1 MNPLVST
8 DWLAQHLDDPAVV
21 VLDAT
26 FVMPGSPR
34 DPAKEYAEH
43 HIPGAVFFDIEAVSD
58 HSIDLP
64 HMLAPPQDFATAV
77 RRMGVNAD
85 SKVVVYDSEGIFSAA
100 RVWWNFRVMG
110 HVDTVVLDG
119 GLKTW
124 LAEGH
129 PMETG
134 WREPPHGEFKS
145 HPIPALVRDVAA
157 VRAALQSGSEQV
169 VDARAAARFR
179 GEAPEPRAGL
189 RSGHMPGARNVPF
202 GDLILADGTMAEPEQ
217 LKARF
222 EAAGVDL
229 NRPIITSC
237 GSGVT
242 AAVLALALARLGRDD
257 VAIYD
262 GSWSEW
268 GARAD
273 TPVVVGAEG

>member
-8 DWLAQHLDDPAVV
+8 DWLAEHIDDPAIVI
-21 VLDAT
+21 LDAT

-34 DPAKEYAEH
+34 DPAKEFAQR
-43 HIPGAVFFDIEAVSD
+43 HIPGAVFFDIDAVSD
-58 HSIDLP
+58 HAVDLP

-77 RRMGVNAD
+77 RRMGVNAG
-85 SKVVVYDSEGIFSAA
+85 SKVVVYDSEGIFSSA
-100 RVWWNFRVMG
+100 RVWWNFRAMG
-110 HVDTVVLDG
+110 HADTVVLDG
-119 GLKTW
+119 GLKKW

-134 WREPPHGEFKS
+134 WREPAHGEFKS
-145 HPIPALVRDVAA
+145 HPIPALVRDVEQ
-157 VRAALQSGSEQV
+157 VRAVLSNGAEQV

-179 GEAPEPRAGL
+179 GETPEPRAGL

-202 GDLILADGTMAEPEQ
+202 GDMVTPDGTLAEPEQ

-229 NRPIITSC
+229 AAPITTSC

-262 GSWSEW
+262 GSWTEW
-268 GARAD
+268 GGRDD
-273 TPVVVGAEG
+273 TPIVTGAEA